1 MWLVIFK
8 YLKYYPFLLKGK
20 IKIKEKRYKIKY
32 PQKKNKKFNR
42 KRNDSFIVAEN

>member
-8 YLKYYPFLLKGK
+8 YLKYYPSLLKGK

-32 PQKKNKKFNR
+32 PQKKKTKNSIENVM
-42 KRNDSFIVAEN
+42 IVL